1 MTQRACPA
9 RGPGPDEKPILG
21 RQRIQRREGVSEISF
36 VIVDEGVYAGCR
48 GSECG
53 IHACTA
59 DRTPSFTLIGITY
72 PVSSCWLTSPES
84 ARSSGETAPANA
96 AVRPQGLNARLFFDS
111 PIRSVR
117 RCDPTASSST
127 TRTYRFRRPRRR
139 REGTVAR
146 VHTSAHGDAC
156 AFVACGRTR
165 ARHGLRS
172 IRITTSGT
180 PVPGRF
186 DVGTYTDSDHPAEFC
201 RARSTQIGFLTA
213 ALWTK
218 RFAFYTDTA
227 AAAKLPV
234 SNSGPHGKFQRDVCW
249 RRRRSGRYGP

>member
-36 VIVDEGVYAGCR
+36 VIVDEGADAGCR

-53 IHACTA
+53 FHACAA
-59 DRTPSFTLIGITY
+59 DRAPSFTLIGITY

-84 ARSSGETAPANA
+84 ARSSDETAPADA
-96 AVRPQGLNARLFFDS
+96 AVRPKGLNARLFFDS

-127 TRTYRFRRPRRR
+127 SRTYRLRRPRRR
-139 REGTVAR
+139 GEGTVACL
-146 VHTSAHGDAC
+146 HTSAHGDAR
-156 AFVACGRTR
+156 ALVACGRAR
-165 ARHGLRS
+165 ARHGFGS
-172 IRITTSGT
+172 IRITTSRT
-180 PVPGRF
+180 SVPGRL
-186 DVGTYTDSDHPAEFC
+186 DVGTYSNSDHAAKLC
-201 RARSTQIGFLTA
+201 RARSTQVGFFTTA
-213 ALWTK
+213 L
-218 RFAFYTDTA
+218 RPERLAFYTNSA
-227 AAAKLPV
+227 AVTQFPV
-234 SNSGPHGKFQRDVCW
+234 SNSGPYGKFQRDVRR